1 MLPFDQRPWAKT
13 LATIV
18 ISCSITAAV
27 TATYFLYT
35 FQELHIPEVTIIL
48 LLLLTIVPPNLEI
61 ALRKNKKKAPEDAAG
76 LPVHPLRTR

>member
-1 MLPFDQRPWAKT
+1 MLPFDRRPWAKT

-18 ISCSITAAV
+18 ISCSLTAAV

-48 LLLLTIVPPNLEI
+48 LTIVPPNVEI
-61 ALRKNKKKAPEDAAG
+61 VLRKKKKAEEESG
-76 LPVHPLRTR
+76 SLPAHPLRTR